1 MLSKKTKYAIIAL
14 VRLAREYRKEPLQ
27 IATLAEEEKIPKKF
41 LEAILRELKNAGILN
56 SVKGRYGG
64 YYLSQD
70 PEEVNLATIIRQFN
84 GPIAFIPCVTYLY
97 YESCDVDKEEE
108 FCGIRTFFKEVR
120 DTAVEIFKQA
130 TLAEIIRREDALR
143 ASGKAAD

>member
-14 VRLAREYRKEPLQ
+14 VRLAREYKQGALQ
-27 IATLAEEEKIPKKF
+27 IGVLAEEENIPKKF
-41 LEAILRELKNAGILN
+41 LEAILRDLKNAGILT
-56 SVKGRYGG
+56 SIKGRNGG

-70 PEEVNLATIIRQFN
+70 PEKVNLATIIRLFN

-97 YESCDVDKEEE
+97 YEACDVEKDEDL
-108 FCGIRTFFKEVR
+108 CGIRTVFKEVR
-120 DTAVEIFKQA
+120 DATVEIFKRA

-143 ASGKAAD
+143 QQQ

>member
-41 LEAILRELKNAGILN
+41 LEAILRDLKNAGILN

-70 PEEVNLATIIRQFN
+70 PEEVNLATIIRLFN

-120 DTAVEIFKQA
+120 DAAVEIFKQA

-143 ASGKAAD
+143 TLGKAAD

>member
-14 VRLAREYRKEPLQ
+14 VRLAREYQQGPLQ
-27 IATLAEEEKIPKKF
+27 IRELAESENVPKKF
-41 LEAILRELKNAGILN
+41 LEAILRELKHAGILN
-56 SVKGRYGG
+56 SVKGRGGG

-70 PEEVNLATIIRQFN
+70 PEEVNLATIIRLFN

-97 YESCDVDKEEE
+97 YEACDVDKDEE

-120 DTAVEIFKQA
+120 NEAVRIFKRA

-143 ASGKAAD
+143 KKKK